1 MRLTNNHGEVVACGD
16 NCKYNYEHCSDN
28 NCPSLNEVYEKL
40 AEYEKLEEE
49 NKLLKLPVSI
59 NDVVYELSYFSTGS
73 CSYKNIDFEEGICM
87 GCEYLDQCDSRRHYM
102 ASPERATLW
111 NLGYWLD
118 QNLFGTKV
126 FIEECDCQ
134 AKCHELN
141 EQERTVGRKIE
152 SI

>member
-1 MRLTNNHGEVVACGD
+1 MRLTGNEGAVVACGD

-73 CSYKNIDFEEGICM
+73 CSYKNIDFEEGICV